1 MFPIG
6 LSSCF
11 FGGNTSLGCGATV
24 SFISSSDQSAVG
36 ANTGAWV
43 SMLPT
48 CDTSGGGACA
58 NNVNTPSTSAAI
70 DAAASGNCPAS
81 TLQAGTSQV
90 ESTNG
95 MAAAVYNNHL
105 IPKFIEKYN
114 ASGTLTVKKSD
125 GSDSYVGKG
134 WEVYVPVIQTPGGC
148 RPARSTVPCRSSASP
163 AS

>member
-24 SFISSSDQSAVG
+24 AFTSSSDQSAVG